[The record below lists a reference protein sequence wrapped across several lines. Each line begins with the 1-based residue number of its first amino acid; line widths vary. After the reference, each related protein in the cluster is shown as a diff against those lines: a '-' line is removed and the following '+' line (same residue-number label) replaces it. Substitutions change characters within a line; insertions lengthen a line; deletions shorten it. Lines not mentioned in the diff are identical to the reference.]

1 MRALIVGALI
11 ALGGGAYADTIAWHA
26 SLSAA
31 MATSRVSGK
40 PVLALF
46 VGEGC
51 GPCIEMQTITMTDPQ
66 VVAAVAGFET
76 AVINTLTERVL
87 ATHFL
92 VATVPTVKFLHSDG
106 TVVFDNVGFAS
117 PEQFLG
123 LLARGQEAHAV
134 LLRAR
139 KAAAEVGEEV
149 TPEAALTIARD
160 FAFAWQHAEATEW
173 ADRALQAASQDAV
186 ALQAEALLIRGRALI
201 AMGEPR
207 LAAAA
212 LTEHLRLAA
221 DGPDAWAV
229 RLDLGKAWLQSGE
242 TENGVALL
250 RAVYEAPEAGD
261 EVRAEAKRLLFWAG
275 EDTE

>member
-1 MRALIVGALI
+1 MRALIVGALL
-11 ALGGGAYADTIAWHA
+11 ALGGSAHAGTIAWHD
-26 SLSAA
+26 SLSSALAA
-31 MATSRVSGK
+31 SRVSGK

-51 GPCIEMQTITMTDPQ
+51 GPCTEIQTITMTDPQ
-66 VVAAVAGFET
+66 VVAAVAGFEA
-76 AVINTLTERVL
+76 AVINTLTERVV

-92 VATVPTVKFLHSDG
+92 VASVPTVKFLHSDG

-123 LLARGQEAHAV
+123 ILARGQEAHAV

-139 KAAAEVGEEV
+139 KAAAETGEEV

-160 FAFAWQHAEATEW
+160 FAFAWQHAEAIEW
-173 ADRALQAASQDAV
+173 ADRALQAASQDAI

-212 LTEHLRLAA
+212 LTEYLRLAA

-229 RLDLGKAWLQSGE
+229 RLDLGNARLQSGE
-242 TENGVALL
+242 TESGVALL

-261 EVRAEAKRLLFWAG
+261 EVRAEAKRLLFWVG
-275 EDTE
+275 EDAE

>member
-11 ALGGGAYADTIAWHA
+11 ALGGGAHADTIAWHA

-92 VATVPTVKFLHSDG
+92 VATVPTVKFLHPTGPSFSITLGRIAG
-106 TVVFDNVGFAS
+106 TVLAS
-117 PEQFLG
+117 
-123 LLARGQEAHAV
+123 
-134 LLRAR
+134 
-139 KAAAEVGEEV
+139 
-149 TPEAALTIARD
+149 
-160 FAFAWQHAEATEW
+160 W
-173 ADRALQAASQDAV
+173 
-186 ALQAEALLIRGRALI
+186 
-201 AMGEPR
+201 
-207 LAAAA
+207 
-212 LTEHLRLAA
+212 
-221 DGPDAWAV
+221 
-229 RLDLGKAWLQSGE
+229 
-242 TENGVALL
+242 
-250 RAVYEAPEAGD
+250 RAVKHMRIAA
-261 EVRAEAKRLLFWAG
+261 RATPPPKWGGYPGGGRPSP
-275 EDTE
+275 